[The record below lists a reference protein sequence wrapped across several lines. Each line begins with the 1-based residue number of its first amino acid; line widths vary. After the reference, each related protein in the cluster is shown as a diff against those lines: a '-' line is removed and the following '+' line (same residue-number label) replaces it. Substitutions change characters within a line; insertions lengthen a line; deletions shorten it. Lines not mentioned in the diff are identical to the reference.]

1 MRTLQCKF
9 CHTGQA
15 AIIGKKASP
24 YFPVSYDLFECRDCK
39 SRFFDAAQHPV
50 DIDSIYQDYVPRA
63 EFRRSPYWQ
72 FRKRQILKALGRS
85 PASILDVGCRT
96 GDFLMHFDSSIRRE
110 GVELSAAAAK
120 IARGRG
126 LRVHTSRLE
135 ELDFRDTYD
144 VVTAFAVLEH
154 LIEPEQFLGKLKT
167 LVANDGVLV
176 IMTPS
181 HQCLK
186 TWLIDHLTRRRW
198 HMYSPPEHLNFFST
212 GYFDHY
218 LAAHG
223 FTLTRRTWA
232 SGGMWNPFSRV
243 PGLGFLFKAFM
254 FVLDESY
261 VTRFPLFDHMY
272 SIYRKKST
280 ELR

>member
-1 MRTLQCKF
+1 MTTLQCKF
-9 CHTGQA
+9 CHAGSA
-15 AIIGKKASP
+15 LVIGKKASP

-39 SRFFDAAQHPV
+39 SRFFDAAQHSV

-72 FRKRQILKALGRS
+72 FRKREILNALGRS

-96 GDFLMHFDSSIRRE
+96 GDFLMHFDSSTRRE

-135 ELDFRDTYD
+135 ELDFPDTYD
-144 VVTAFAVLEH
+144 VVSAYAVLEH
-154 LIEPEQFLGKLKT
+154 LIDPEQFLAKLKT
-167 LVANDGVLV
+167 LVASDGVLV

-212 GYFDHY
+212 DYFDRY
-218 LAAHG
+218 LATHG
-223 FTLTRRTWA
+223 FALTRRTWT
-232 SGGMWNPFSRV
+232 SGGSWNPFSRV
-243 PGLGFLFKAFM
+243 PGLRFLFKAFM
-254 FVLDESY
+254 FLLDESY
-261 VTRFPLFDHMY
+261 ANRVPLFDHMY

-280 ELR
+280 GPR